1 MSRGGKLISR
11 ENLVYPKVFSRDI
24 DKLTKAQSLWN
35 CPEGFTI
42 FCMVE
47 PIQQLTLQ
55 KGCPMICGKNAIT
68 RTGILPCPALQITA
82 CNATPVL
89 VSNPSCPQALSK
101 QNGTWSGE
109 IFSPLHTNMPPHIQ
123 YTLEKRCYGSGQT
136 WPMKDCEFFEGF
148 IRHFWMCLMENTPGH
163 PLWPFLKGI
172 IMITVIFL
180 ICFNGFRNF
189 PPIFQTNSHR

>member
-11 ENLVYPKVFSRDI
+11 GNLVYPKVFSRDI

-123 YTLEKRCYGSGQT
+123 YTLEKRCYGSNLAHERLRVFRRIHSPLLDVSDGEYPGT
-136 WPMKDCEFFEGF
+136 PTMAFFKRDNHDYCD
-148 IRHFWMCLMENTPGH
+148 ILNM
-163 PLWPFLKGI
+163 
-172 IMITVIFL
+172 
-180 ICFNGFRNF
+180 
-189 PPIFQTNSHR
+189 FQWI